1 MDKDLLS
8 ELARQL
14 HLSPNSSRAM
24 SPSDFSTASR
34 APPRWA
40 PPQFHPGMTKDQ
52 TAQYIKE
59 YKDWF
64 EEDRKIPPES
74 APPVDPFS
82 LIAEQSHRRVELE
95 RSPGPHGGS
104 SGIPIFTTIV
114 GFPKHSSTAPL
125 ESLEPVTFAGMLV
138 RRAHVGQYLLCRIVA
153 PCCRMVAVQTIVE
166 DIDGRVHDLSI
177 YNFPST
183 FNCDLK
189 HVDVLFPLGTIVA
202 IREPTFKA
210 PLQGIRPIIRVD
222 SPTDIIFVM
231 PGSPL
236 LHGIAWQTGPTVPR
250 SPTEPTT
257 LDAWRQRGNAYF
269 KSSQWFLAAWAY
281 SRGLVV
287 DPDATVI
294 HSNRAEV
301 YLRLNYFSGAA
312 ADAQQVL
319 ATDGIPDALSDK
331 TTFRLAKAEYGRGE
345 YDAATGHFTWWQGR
359 HPEDDAAAPWIQRCQ
374 ARETER
380 QTGQYNW
387 VSMFRNAVKEIRL
400 DVADYV
406 GPMEVSR
413 MMSRGGGR
421 GVVATKDIHTGEL
434 LLVTKPFASA
444 YATDLPQDKI
454 LITLDLISN
463 ISRERTDAVL
473 MARILDK
480 LYGNPDLRDQVYH
493 LYAGSDYPSPPIS
506 YPPSPGQATPVDLF
520 TPTIDI
526 DIAQLEAICIYNNFC
541 PLRIEDQQTAENAKP
556 TGLYPLASLFNHS
569 CGANAIWYC
578 IGDVMI
584 VRAAEPIAPGTEIT
598 IPYTVEESYVTRQGI
613 LKKHMQEHCTCW
625 LCEEDRKDGD
635 ERLQRRHELNEMA
648 NSRKLT
654 SASLKDVQKFEKDVR
669 ETFAPTRGP
678 IRPLSALALHVLA
691 EKLRASGNPRLLRE
705 SLQEDMKALRCLG
718 FDVAEGTVGQNE
730 LPIGTDRIPTVTSFL
745 EPCSM
750 MFRIACTYLN
760 LREQANAVPWLK
772 AAVWL
777 TNASVGGGKELFML
791 VHRTSLEQMGIR
803 NLAAQVL

>member
-14 HLSPNSSRAM
+14 HLSPNDPRAM
-24 SPSDFSTASR
+24 PSSLIANLGN
-34 APPRWA
+34 APPRRA
-40 PPQFHPGMTKDQ
+40 PPQFHPGMTKDE
-52 TAQYIKE
+52 TTQYIKE

-64 EEDRKIPPES
+64 EGDREVPPEP
-74 APPVDPFS
+74 AHPVDARS
-82 LIAEQSHRRVELE
+82 LIAEQSHRRAELE
-95 RSPGPHGGS
+95 RSASRNAES
-104 SGIPIFTTIV
+104 SGIPILTTIV
-114 GFPKHSSTAPL
+114 GFPKHSSTTPV
-125 ESLEPVTFAGMLV
+125 ERLEPVTFAGMLV
-138 RRAHVGQYLLCRIVA
+138 RHAHAGQYLLCRIVA
-153 PCCRMVAVQTIVE
+153 PCCRMVAIQTIVE

-183 FNCDLK
+183 FDSDLK
-189 HVDVLFPLGTIVA
+189 HVDTLFPLGAVLA

-222 SPTDIIFVM
+222 SPTDINFVV

-236 LHGIAWQTGPTVPR
+236 LHDLTWQTGATVPR
-250 SPTEPTT
+250 SPAEPAT

-269 KSSQWFLAAWAY
+269 NSTQWFLAAWAY
-281 SRGLVV
+281 SRGLMM
-287 DPDATVI
+287 DPDATVVR
-294 HSNRAEV
+294 SNRAEV

-319 ATDGIPDALSDK
+319 SASGIPDTLSDK
-331 TTFRLAKAEYGRGE
+331 TIFRLAKAQYGRGE
-345 YDAATGHFTWWQGR
+345 YNAAAGHFARWQER
-359 HPEDDAAAPWIQRCQ
+359 HPEDATAAPWIQRCQ
-374 ARETER
+374 ARQAEK

-387 VSMFRNAVKEIRL
+387 VSMFRDAVKEIRL

-406 GPMEVSR
+406 GSMEVR
-413 MMSRGGGR
+413 QMMGRGGGR
-421 GVVATKDIHTGEL
+421 GVVATKDIRTGDL

-454 LITLDLISN
+454 VITLDLISN

-473 MARILDK
+473 MAHIIDK

-493 LYAGSDYPSPPIS
+493 LYAGRDYPSPPNS
-506 YPPSPGQATPVDLF
+506 YPPPLGQAAPVELF

-541 PLRIEDQQTAENAKP
+541 PLRLEDKQIAENAKP

-584 VRAAEPIAPGTEIT
+584 VRAAEPISAGTEIT
-598 IPYTVEESYVTRQGI
+598 IPYTVEESYVTRQSI
-613 LKKHMQEHCTCW
+613 LKKHMLEHCTCW

-635 ERLQRRHELNEMA
+635 ERLQRRHQLNEMV
-648 NSRKLT
+648 NSRKLVT
-654 SASLKDVQKFEKDVR
+654 ASLKDVQQFEKDVR
-669 ETFAPTRGP
+669 ETFSPTRGP

-705 SLQEDMKALRCLG
+705 SLQQDMKALRCLG
-718 FDVAEGTVGQNE
+718 FDVAEGTLDQNE
-730 LPIGTDRIPTVTSFL
+730 LPIGTARIPTVTSFF
-745 EPCSM
+745 EPCGM

-760 LREQANAVPWLK
+760 LRDQTNAVPWLK
-772 AAVWL
+772 AALWL
-777 TNASVGGGKELFML
+777 TNSSIGGSKDLFML
-791 VHRTSLEQMGIR
+791 VHGASLGKMGIR
-803 NLAAQVL
+803 DLAAQVL

>member
-14 HLSPNSSRAM
+14 HLPPNDSRTM
-24 SPSDFSTASR
+24 PSGALSALGR
-34 APPRWA
+34 VPPRRS
-40 PPQFHPGMTKDQ
+40 PPQFHPGMTKEQ
-52 TAQYIKE
+52 TAQYIRD

-74 APPVDPFS
+74 APLVDPLS
-82 LIAEQSHRRVELE
+82 LIAEQSHRRAELE
-95 RSPGPHGGS
+95 RSTGRHSGS
-104 SGIPIFTTIV
+104 SGVPIFTTIV
-114 GFPKHSSTAPL
+114 GFPKHSSTTSV
-125 ESLEPVTFAGMLV
+125 ESLQPVTFAGMLV

-183 FNCDLK
+183 FDCDLK
-189 HVDVLFPLGTIVA
+189 HVDTLFPLGAVLA

-222 SPTDIIFVM
+222 SPTDIVFVV
-231 PGSPL
+231 PDSPI
-236 LHGIAWQTGPTVPR
+236 LHNVAWQTGATVPR
-250 SPTEPTT
+250 SPAEPAT

-269 KSSQWFLAAWAY
+269 NSAQWFLAAWAY

-287 DPDATVI
+287 DPDATVVR
-294 HSNRAEV
+294 SNRAEV

-319 ATDGIPDALSDK
+319 ATDGIPDGLSDK

-345 YDAATGHFTWWQGR
+345 YDAAVGHFTRWQEC
-359 HPEDDAAAPWIQRCQ
+359 HLKDAVAAPWIQRCQ
-374 ARETER
+374 ARQAEK

-387 VSMFRNAVKEIRL
+387 VSMFREAEKEIRL
-400 DVADYV
+400 DVADFV
-406 GPMEVSR
+406 GPMEVSQ
-413 MMSRGGGR
+413 MMGRGGGR
-421 GVVATKDIHTGEL
+421 GAVATKEIKTGEL

-444 YATDLPQDKI
+444 YASDLPQDKI
-454 LITLDLISN
+454 IITLDLISN

-473 MARILDK
+473 MAHIIDK

-493 LYAGSDYPSPPIS
+493 LYAGPDYPSPPSS
-506 YPPSPGQATPVDLF
+506 YPPPLDQATPVDLF
-520 TPTIDI
+520 SPRTNI

-541 PLRIEDQQTAENAKP
+541 PLRLEDNQVTENAKP

-569 CGANAIWYC
+569 CGANSIWYC

-584 VRAAEPIAPGTEIT
+584 VRAAEPIPSGAEIT

-613 LKKHMQEHCTCW
+613 LKKHMQDHCTCW

-635 ERLQRRHELNEMA
+635 ERLRRRHALNEMV
-648 NSRKLT
+648 SSHKLT
-654 SASLKDVQKFEKDVR
+654 SASLKEVQKFEKDVR

-678 IRPLSALALHVLA
+678 VRPLSALALHVLA

-705 SLQEDMKALRCLG
+705 SLEEGMNALQCLG
-718 FDVAEGTVGQNE
+718 FEVAEGALGQNE

-745 EPCSM
+745 EPCGM

-772 AAVWL
+772 ASLWL
-777 TNASVGGGKELFML
+777 TNASVGGGKDLFML

-803 NLAAQVL
+803 DLAVQVL